1 MGCAN
6 VRGVQSPTKQGNK
19 VVPFDVKPAIS
30 GGKEDPQTICNNH
43 VTQNTQN
50 QEMKK
55 EQQEDQKK
63 HYIPNQKKR
72 VKETVTM
79 KQATDEE
86 GNKMINNYVFLDTL
100 GRGSFGKVKL
110 AVSRGDNKQTKFAIK
125 IFKKSFLK
133 RKREYYR
140 DSGGAMKYKD
150 ALDNVKKEIAIMK
163 KLRHANVIRLYEVIE
178 NPDNDKLYMV
188 IDYAQGGQ
196 LIEWDDDEEKFFFCN
211 QNQNEA
217 YDEDYLRELFRGCIK
232 GLSYLHNNGIIHR
245 DIKPQNILLD
255 SEGRPKLADFGV
267 STISETETVSGN
279 EGTYYFMPPE
289 ALSKENSKEGYN
301 GKKADV
307 WSLGVTFFCFTFLEI
322 PFQGSTLQEIFEVI
336 KEKELAFPSH
346 RKCSDGLKA
355 LFTKMIEKDPTK
367 RISLFQLSED
377 EWLNQNAKKNLKEEI
392 QEGNVL
398 AQVNE
403 EDVEN
408 AVQISTVVKI
418 KTWLARWKENHN
430 GKGSIELK
438 QQNSGIKTT
447 IKPSNSNNSH
457 E

>member
-6 VRGVQSPTKQGNK
+6 VRGVQSPSKQGNK
-19 VVPFDVKPAIS
+19 VVPFDEKPVVSVA
-30 GGKEDPQTICNNH
+30 KEDPQTNNNH
-43 VTQNTQN
+43 ATQNTHT
-50 QEMKK
+50 QELKK
-55 EQQEDQKK
+55 EQQADQKK
-63 HYIPNQKKR
+63 HYLPNQKKR

-110 AVSRGDNKQTKFAIK
+110 AVNRGDTKQTKFAIK

-217 YDEDYLRELFRGCIK
+217 YTEDYLRELFRGCIK
-232 GLSYLHNNGIIHR
+232 GLSYCKYKQFYQIETSN
-245 DIKPQNILLD
+245 
-255 SEGRPKLADFGV
+255 KL
-267 STISETETVSGN
+267 IN
-279 EGTYYFMPPE
+279 
-289 ALSKENSKEGYN
+289 
-301 GKKADV
+301 
-307 WSLGVTFFCFTFLEI
+307 
-322 PFQGSTLQEIFEVI
+322 Q
-336 KEKELAFPSH
+336 LAFPSH
-346 RKCSDGLKA
+346 RECSDGLKA
-355 LFTKMIEKDPTK
+355 LFQKMIEKDPTK
-367 RISLFQLSED
+367 RITLSQLSED
-377 EWLNQNAKKNLKEEI
+377 AWLNQNAKKSLKEEI
-392 QEGNVL
+392 EEGNVL

-430 GKGSIELK
+430 GKGSMELK